1 MEQKRRILPPVY
13 LLLALAAMTALHH
26 FAPLLQLIAPPWSA
40 AGVGFI
46 VVGVIIAAAAAFSFR
61 RAGTPVIPFEPST
74 ALVTAGLYRFTRNP
88 MYLGMVSVL
97 IGAALLFGSLG
108 AWLPVPAFILIIRNN
123 FILGEERF
131 LEEIFGAPYLEYKA
145 RIRRWL

>member
-13 LLLALAAMTALHH
+13 LLLALTAMTALHC
-26 FAPLLQLIAPPWSA
+26 FAPLLRLIAPPWSLAGLPFIA
-40 AGVGFI
+40 AGVT
-46 VVGVIIAAAAAFSFR
+46 IAAAAAFSFR

-131 LEEIFGAPYLEYKA
+131 LEEIFGQQYRDYKS
-145 RIRRWL
+145 RVGRWL